1 MRHLFV
7 LASLVLAAVLGGPT
21 ACGSGEK
28 ASTDAFS
35 DRLQSIGERGS
46 EQWGRL
52 AQEADDLEAG
62 DPVPTKVR
70 QALTE
75 LLTFQKQA
83 ESELAALTP
92 PEGAEEAV
100 ELLIEA
106 LAERTETLEQ
116 VLEQRRF
123 TAQTAERITQAGE
136 KIDRAFEELRS
147 KGFLA
152 SSNEHK
158 DEE

>member
-7 LASLVLAAVLGGPT
+7 LASLVLGALLGGPT

-28 ASTDAFS
+28 ASTDGFS
-35 DRLQSIGERGS
+35 DRLQSIGERGG

-62 DPVPTKVR
+62 DPLPTDVR

-75 LLTFQKQA
+75 LVTFQKQA
-83 ESELAALTP
+83 ASELAALTP
-92 PEGAEEAV
+92 PDGAEEAV
-100 ELLIEA
+100 ELLIAA
-106 LAERTETLEQ
+106 LRERTETFEQ
-116 VLEQRRF
+116 VLEQGRF
-123 TAQTAERITQAGE
+123 TAQSSERTTLAGE

-147 KGFLA
+147 EGFLTA
-152 SSNEHK
+152 TDEHN